1 MARKVRIEEGLYVKL
16 EKAAAAAGY
25 PGADEF
31 VVHLLE
37 KAVAGV
43 GDGDD
48 GDSERVKEQLR
59 GLGYL
64 S

>member
-1 MARKVRIEEGLYVKL
+1 MARKVRIEEGLYGKI

-25 PGADEF
+25 PNVDEF

-43 GDGDD
+43 GGGDD
-48 GDSERVKEQLR
+48 EAERVKERLR

>member
-1 MARKVRIEEGLYVKL
+1 MAKKIRIDDELYVKL
-16 EKAAAAAGY
+16 AQCASAAGY
-25 PGADEF
+25 PDADEF
-31 VVHLLE
+31 IVHLLE

-43 GDGDD
+43 GAGEDA
-48 GDSERVKEQLR
+48 EQVKAKLR